1 LKKLINAPG
10 TEVHESLAGMAV
22 AHRDLL
28 RVHLDTGVI
37 ARLDAPIRG
46 KVGLVSGGGSGH
58 EPLHGGFVGSG
69 MLDAACSGAIFTS
82 PVPDQILDA
91 TRAADG
97 GAGVLYIVKNYTGD
111 ILNFEI
117 AAELAAEAGTEIAT
131 VIIDDDVAVQDS
143 LFTAGRR
150 GTGAT
155 VFAEKVAGAA
165 AEARWPLDDVR
176 RVAAK
181 ANAQSRSMGL
191 ALDSCIVPAA
201 GRPTFELGP
210 DEIELGIGIHGEPGR
225 RRIKMAPVGELV
237 ELMAG
242 AIVTDLPFRSGDEVL
257 ALVNGMGGTP
267 LIELYIVFNELSRF
281 LESHGLHLRRQ
292 LIGNYVTSLE
302 MAGCSLTLMKL
313 DDELLRLW
321 DAPVHTAALRWAL

>member
-1 LKKLINAPG
+1 
-10 TEVHESLAGMAV
+10 
-22 AHRDLL
+22 
-28 RVHLDTGVI
+28 
-37 ARLDAPIRG
+37 
-46 KVGLVSGGGSGH
+46 
-58 EPLHGGFVGSG
+58 
-69 MLDAACSGAIFTS
+69 
-82 PVPDQILDA
+82 
-91 TRAADG
+91 
-97 GAGVLYIVKNYTGD
+97 
-111 ILNFEI
+111 
-117 AAELAAEAGTEIAT
+117 
-131 VIIDDDVAVQDS
+131 VQDS